1 MKTRGQ
7 YEMVERV
14 AKAIEAEK
22 QRGGMAGSWTN
33 ADENRRLAEA
43 AIRAMV
49 EPTPAMCEFAED
61 NFERNADNIAVCWR
75 AFVTAALSSRVKR

>member
-1 MKTRGQ
+1 MS
-7 YEMVERV
+7 EMIEIV

-43 AIRAMV
+43 AIRAMR
-49 EPTPAMCEFAED
+49 EPTPEMVGAAVNHQLAQTLGLTQSREVWYAMID
-61 NFERNADNIAVCWR
+61 
-75 AFVTAALSSRVKR
+75 AALSSPPSKS